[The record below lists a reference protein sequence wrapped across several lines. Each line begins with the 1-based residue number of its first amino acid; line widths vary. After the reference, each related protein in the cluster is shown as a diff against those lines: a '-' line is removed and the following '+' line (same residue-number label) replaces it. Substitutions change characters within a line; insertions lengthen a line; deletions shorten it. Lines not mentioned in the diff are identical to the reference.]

1 MAQFPSTDEQEVI
14 PGFLSGDPATVALV
28 DGWIDIVLH
37 AEFRSLQSDWEDL
50 RQEVRI
56 RLLNC
61 LRASRF
67 NGDSALKT
75 FVHRVTRNVGIDSTR
90 KAYRHREQNVGGSDE
105 EIATPS
111 TEDPGA
117 PLVARDL
124 LSRILERLSDRDR
137 TVVDLVFVQHL
148 SYSEASKKLELSEGA
163 FRALVFR
170 CKNRL
175 LKTMRR
181 LERRKEWEC

>member
-1 MAQFPSTDEQEVI
+1 MARSPSTDQRWVI

-28 DGWIDIVLH
+28 DSWIDIVLH

-61 LRASRF
+61 LRANRF
-67 NGDSALKT
+67 NGDSALST

-90 KAYRHREQNVGGSDE
+90 KAYRHREETVGGSDV
-105 EIATPS
+105 EIAARS
-111 TEDPGA
+111 AEDPGA
-117 PLVARDL
+117 RLVAQDL

-137 TVVDLVFVQHL
+137 AVVDLVFVQHL
-148 SYSEASKKLELSEGA
+148 SYAEAARRLEISDGA
-163 FRALVFR
+163 FRVLMFR

-181 LERRKEWEC
+181 LEGRKERPC